1 MTTPSSNP
9 DTEVRMDVDLFG
21 YRRVTGRLSLDRRA
35 LTRPMAR
42 TALHGLVEDILDQLF
57 PPDPDNCDTIREM
70 VDALR
75 RARYNGCI
83 RQKASPERPHTPK
96 HT

>member
-9 DTEVRMDVDLFG
+9 DTEVRMDIDLFG
-21 YRRVTGRLSLDRRA
+21 FSRVTGRLSLDRRA

-57 PPDPDNCDTIREM
+57 PPDPENYGTIREM

-83 RQKASPERPHTPK
+83 RQKAPPERPHTRK